1 MPSFQIASCAE
12 TELYLSS
19 SREGN
24 LRSFLEFS
32 SFDGSPNS
40 VTCPREVFRYNGA
53 DIRATPAFSFE
64 RNSEMVEIKIQREAD
79 DSSTTIGG
87 TFNFPIT
94 DMYKF
99 PHEYTYGCFCDKTDK
114 LLSLIKRNDDAD
126 DQMSPDLIMFS
137 EDKILVMEFA
147 TSRGHLSDHQA
158 KVIVHDKIGKYHM
171 ALENRKGRRP
181 IFYFVILTTQD
192 SVHSSLDSI
201 PQSWVDELITRY
213 RLSIL
218 IQDKA
223 AEELGM
229 IFSGDEDETETMSR
243 LRSMFSAIP
252 LRLSSGKITEDDF
265 ELFKSREYDRE
276 DVTRYLSGLRTEAIK
291 NFNKENG
298 NILLDEREPLSS
310 IYKRKIEEL
319 NAIEE
324 TVSES
329 SQTLR
334 KDLKRV
340 IQLPLVSL
348 KLSSN
353 YSELLNRNLTYP
365 LPSMGS
371 NFPMAKCFA
380 EAFTISMSKSENWVC
395 TDEYEE
401 ALALM
406 DDTMRESIE
415 EKYKDRRR
423 NYHRVVTSIDLQSKA
438 ELAKVGLNAK
448 SFIKANPGYSIG
460 DYRSYRKVP
469 FSYDVYTGDIDQFLE
484 DESLFQSSDN
494 LLGERT
500 SSVRELILMS
510 VKNSGAQEE
519 SCKFAYQTLSKY
531 CTSFLGRSL
540 NLISDIA
547 TELTISL
554 RQHCRKEEWI
564 IKRIRGSNLYIL
576 IHPTRSSSHVFF
588 GMAWP
593 KDDMMQ
599 SLDNGAVRDYVVEN
613 DWCFTD
619 LISVNKSK
627 LTNLNTAH
635 ARGLTLVGM
644 ASEHAGVSVCNGESI
659 FGPADSPS
667 VKKARRYVMLCLLS
681 MLHDKGFVDEA
692 MSDARYICLEGFKSN
707 PLTPDPAS
715 RLRDPS
721 FTFRSR
727 LHVWV
732 VRKLF
737 TAAKKILSKRGY
749 SARMISEEE
758 TLRVWSNLE
767 DPFTGDALDNPQQL
781 INSFYYNYLH
791 NKDED
796 PERNTSFKIPKKIL
810 EWEDK
815 TPNDMTYLGR
825 RDRDDPTTYKTM
837 EFSPSLVRFCCDVA
851 ISTQSR
857 VKEEWLKALDKDI
870 FKALSMMN
878 YENLASLKASAS
890 FTDKSMD
897 RIKSRPRV
905 MKAIKDLIDEFGV
918 DDISNPCF
926 ILDKCLE
933 KQHKIGGLMVDT
945 FPKAQHGGFREILV
959 LTAPCRIIQVVIE
972 TIARTICSRFSS
984 EIMTHPQQKLKAPG
998 IHSYRT
1004 KVKFNQ
1010 RRTITVCSSD
1020 DAKKWNQGH
1029 FVTKFMILLLQFTK
1043 PELHKFVV
1051 SALDLWLN
1059 KNIMLPNDL
1068 LDMIDCLTLEQI
1080 LEKPFP
1086 DNNCNRLALTRKG
1099 HMETRWMKSRSSY
1112 VTTSSGMLQ
1121 GILHYTSSLFHTVLQ
1136 ETMPS
1141 LFQEVFGKST
1151 NIVVTCMQSSDDSSF
1166 MITSPA
1172 DDKLGFYTNYLKSSL
1187 CFHFKYSV
1195 AKAMGIYNST
1205 KSVHSKINIMEF
1217 NSEFFDHGNLIRP
1230 TNKWVFAC
1238 LTPPESGSLYERQNH
1253 FKNLNSSILEG
1264 GGSIMLASICQMAQA
1279 LLYYR
1284 MMGSSVSP
1292 GWTKFANLIGTLR
1305 DPSLGYFM
1313 MDDPLIC
1320 GLASLKFN
1328 LYVNLLTCSKL
1339 SAKYKCLLERS
1350 YLEKTKFAGPESL
1363 QDNILET
1370 LSTGTISSTSLIIY
1384 GEKTRWRNLIE
1395 GLNIDESWREELNQ
1409 NPELLYRKSKNMRE
1423 FELRLA
1429 LKAHSSGVVES
1440 MSHGNSVTRSIAS
1453 SVYLLTRTV
1462 LSLREDFD
1470 GSLRKTSILKRLD
1483 EDFSMSGMET
1493 LNDKEVSF
1501 LFPLRQSYDRLIEV
1515 RNRSVISFNRD
1526 VGLRRRVKSDIV
1538 IYDSPVD
1545 EMYSLERVMRS
1556 VWFDHPTLRVS
1567 RRIRDDKFDCFREL
1581 MPWLHTSIDRTLEA
1595 SPFKDHLALSD
1606 FLSKIEVK
1614 SRILHLTCAPV
1625 GGRRGRTVLESV
1637 IYKNQWPGWIMNPIH
1652 NEKAAK
1658 NREIRQE
1665 VSQCLY
1671 QISKSPMDEDYKSYY
1686 AREILKHYDLAE
1698 PPTALCRPRTAAVLV
1713 YLFQKFAQEVEIGP
1727 TYNKQER
1734 MRRQRKWVE
1743 ECVKLKSGVFGFY
1756 SKPQIKG
1763 EEGSY
1768 QGRGVWVGR
1777 LDECRVE
1784 IHLNTRPIKGKTST
1798 LENYIEVLKVDKTDD
1813 LTDMLQTLRC
1823 WCEEHRCWPG
1833 TSSYMMKPDES
1844 LLHRLNGQCG
1854 YSLLSSWH
1862 TPIVVT
1868 QSRLSDYSEK
1878 FWNYDKL
1885 SLEMST
1891 TSLRIIGSGVSK
1903 AESKVPEWRRSIS
1916 GRNLTILSCPM
1927 AILDKN
1933 LVIMDPDMIPI
1944 ENTYWKAWLSRTPL
1958 LRSHAGQLIATAMDD
1973 PGRLGCKESAIRE
1986 WLMSNFW
1993 STCTRKGYSSTRQA
2007 CTLNELMEDSLMN
2020 IEPLAQYPSYL
2031 DADLEVNFTNALTM
2045 IDRVAEV
2052 EVKQVEKVDVLD
2064 LGLPG
2069 DDEFEE
2075 MRELFTSTMM
2085 VSTPDLSAG
2094 ARHQL
2099 QEKYLLDRWV
2109 METFPPE
2116 LYGNS
2121 LSMFLN
2127 KNILQQNLV
2136 DHMETLCWIS
2146 GISESRLIPIETL
2159 LFDRP
2164 EEADLDDSMPPLPS
2178 VYQTEESGSSDDFGQ
2193 PE

>member
-1 MPSFQIASCAE
+1 MTSAVE
-12 TELYLSS
+12 TELHFTS

-32 SFDGSPNS
+32 TTTGRPNTI
-40 VTCPREVFRYNGA
+40 TCPREVFKYVGA
-53 DIRATPAFSFE
+53 DIKPTPNFDFDRTSDI
-64 RNSEMVEIKIQREAD
+64 VEIKIKREAED
-79 DSSTTIGG
+79 TSTTIGG
-87 TFNFPIT
+87 SFKFPVT

-114 LLSLIKRNDDAD
+114 PLSLIKKNDDAD
-126 DQMSPDLIMFS
+126 DHLSPDLIVFY
-137 EDKILVMEFA
+137 EDRILVIEFA
-147 TSRGHLSDHQA
+147 TSRGHLSDNQA
-158 KVIVHDKIGKYHM
+158 KVIVHDKVGKYYM
-171 ALENRKGRRP
+171 ALENRRSQRP
-181 IFYFVILTTQD
+181 IFYYVILTTQD
-192 SVHSSLDSI
+192 SVHSTLDCV
-201 PQSWVDELITRY
+201 PQPWVDELIMRY
-213 RLSIL
+213 RLSIM

-252 LRLSSGKITEDDF
+252 LRLSSGKISELDF
-265 ELFKSREYDRE
+265 EVLRSRDYDKEKVLSDLTVLRE
-276 DVTRYLSGLRTEAIK
+276 EAIS

-298 NILLDEREPLSS
+298 NLLKDNRESLSS
-310 IYKRKIEEL
+310 IYKRKVEEL
-319 NAIEE
+319 NVIEE
-324 TVSES
+324 SVKEAS
-329 SQTLR
+329 
-334 KDLKRV
+334 KDLRMDMKRV
-340 IQLPLVSL
+340 IQMPIISL
-348 KLSSN
+348 ELASN
-353 YSELLNRNLTYP
+353 SSELLSRHLQYP
-365 LPSMGS
+365 LASIDS

-380 EAFTISMSKSENWVC
+380 EAFSTCMSEPKNWIC
-395 TDEYEE
+395 TDEFEE

-415 EKYKDRRR
+415 ERYKAQRK
-423 NYHRVVTSIDLQSKA
+423 NYHRVVTSLDLQSRA
-438 ELAKVGLNAK
+438 ELAKVGLNTK
-448 SFIKANPGYSIG
+448 SFIKANPGYGI
-460 DYRSYRKVP
+460 DEYRSYRKIP
-469 FSYDVYTGDIDQFLE
+469 FSYEVVTNDIDHFLE
-484 DESLFQSSDN
+484 DDSLFDRSDN
-494 LLGERT
+494 LLPDRID
-500 SSVRELILMS
+500 SVRELILGS
-510 VKNSGAQEE
+510 IKKSGAKPE
-519 SCKFAYQTLSKY
+519 SCKFAGDNLYGYLCSH
-531 CTSFLGRSL
+531 LGRSL
-540 NLISDIA
+540 NLISDVA

-554 RQHCRKEEWI
+554 RQHCKKGEWI
-564 IKRIRGSNLYIL
+564 IKRIRGANLYVL

-588 GMAWP
+588 GLAWP
-593 KDDMMQ
+593 KEEMMMKID
-599 SLDNGAVRDYVVEN
+599 SSVVRDFVVEG

-644 ASEHAGVSVCNGESI
+644 ASEHGGIPLCNGDSI
-659 FGPADSPS
+659 YDAIVTEPI
-667 VKKARRYVMLCLLS
+667 KKARRYVMLCLLS

-692 MSDARYICLEGFKSN
+692 MSDARYICLEGFKSR

-732 VRKLF
+732 VKRLF
-737 TAAKKILSKRGY
+737 NAARKILQRGGY
-749 SARMISEEE
+749 SARMISEDES
-758 TLRVWSNLE
+758 LRVWSNLE
-767 DPFTGDALDNPQQL
+767 DPFTGDSLESPQQL

-815 TPNDMTYLGR
+815 TPLGMDYLGQK
-825 RDRDDPTTYKTM
+825 DRASPLDYKTM
-837 EFSPSLVRFCCDVA
+837 EFSPSLVRFCCEVA

-857 VKEEWLKALDKDI
+857 VKEEWLNALDKDI
-870 FKALSMMN
+870 FRSLSSLN

-890 FTDKSMD
+890 FIDKNMD

-905 MKAIKDLIDEFGV
+905 MKALKDLIDEFGV
-918 DDISNPCF
+918 EDISNPCF

-933 KQHKIGGLMVDT
+933 KQHEIGGLMVDT

-959 LTAPCRIIQVVIE
+959 LSAPCRVIQVVIE

-998 IHSYRT
+998 IHSYRS
-1004 KVKFNQ
+1004 KVKFNL

-1043 PELHKFVV
+1043 PELHKFIV
-1051 SALDLWLN
+1051 SSLDLWLN

-1068 LDMIDCLTLEQI
+1068 LDMIDSLTLEQI
-1080 LEKPFP
+1080 LNKPFP
-1086 DNNCNRLALTRKG
+1086 DDNCNRLALTRKG
-1099 HMETRWMKSRSSY
+1099 HMETRWMKSQSSY

-1121 GILHYTSSLFHTVLQ
+1121 GILHYTSSLFHTVIQ

-1141 LFQEVFGKST
+1141 LFQKVFGDST
-1151 NIVVTCMQSSDDSSF
+1151 GLVVTCMQSSDDSSF

-1172 DDKLGFYTNYLKSSL
+1172 DDKQDFYENYLKSSI
-1187 CFHFKYSV
+1187 CFHYKYAI

-1264 GGSIMLASICQMAQA
+1264 GGSIMLTSICQMAQA

-1292 GWTKFANLIGTLR
+1292 GWTKFANHISNLR

-1320 GLASLKFN
+1320 GLASLKYN
-1328 LYVNLLTCSKL
+1328 LYTNLLTCSKL
-1339 SAKYKCLLERS
+1339 SAKYKCLLDRS
-1350 YLEKTKFAGPESL
+1350 YLEKTKVAGPESL

-1395 GLNIDESWREELNQ
+1395 GLNLSENWREELNM

-1470 GSLRKTSILKRLD
+1470 GSKRKTSILRRLD
-1483 EDFSMSGMET
+1483 DDFEMVGLEGLS
-1493 LNDKEVSF
+1493 DKEISF
-1501 LFPLRQSYDRLIEV
+1501 LFPLRQSYDRLTDI
-1515 RNRSVISFNRD
+1515 RNRSVISFTRD
-1526 VGLRRRVKSDIV
+1526 SGLRRKVKSDIV

-1556 VWFDHPTLRVS
+1556 VWFDHNTLRVS
-1567 RRIRDDKFDCFREL
+1567 RRIRDDKFECFREM
-1581 MPWLHTSIDRTLEA
+1581 MPWLKPDVNSSLDA
-1595 SPFKDHLALSD
+1595 SPFKDHIGLSD
-1606 FLSKIEVK
+1606 FMSKIEVK
-1614 SRILHLTCAPV
+1614 SRVLHLTCAPV

-1637 IYKNQWPGWIMNPIH
+1637 IYKNQWPGWTMNPIH
-1652 NEKAAK
+1652 NESSIK

-1665 VSQCLY
+1665 VSQCIY
-1671 QISKSPMDEDYKSYY
+1671 QLSKSPLDSDYKSYY
-1686 AREILKHYDLAE
+1686 AREILKHYDTAE
-1698 PPTALCRPRTAAVLV
+1698 PPTSLCRPRTAAVLI
-1713 YLFQKFAQEVEIGP
+1713 YLFQRFAKEVEISP
-1727 TYNKQER
+1727 THTKQER

-1743 ECVKLKSGVFGFY
+1743 QCVRLKSGVFGFY
-1756 SKPQIKG
+1756 SKPQVKNDLG
-1763 EEGSY
+1763 VY
-1768 QGRGVWVGR
+1768 QGRGIWVGR

-1784 IHLNTRPIKGKTST
+1784 IHLNTRPVKGKTST
-1798 LENYIEVLKVDKTDD
+1798 LENFIEVLKVDKTED
-1813 LTDMLQTLRC
+1813 LTDMLSTLRC

-1833 TSSYMMKPDES
+1833 TSSYMVKPDES
-1844 LLHRLNGQCG
+1844 LLHRLSSQCG
-1854 YSLLSSWH
+1854 YSLMSSWH

-1868 QSRLSDYSEK
+1868 SSRLSDYSEK

-1885 SLEMST
+1885 SLELTHST
-1891 TSLRIIGSGVSK
+1891 LRIIGSGVSK
-1903 AESKVPEWRRSIS
+1903 EESKVPEWRRVVND
-1916 GRNLTILSCPM
+1916 RHLTILSCPM
-1927 AILDKN
+1927 SILDKN
-1933 LVIMDPDMIPI
+1933 LTQIPPTEVPI

-1958 LRSHAGQLIATAMDD
+1958 IKSHAEQLIATAMNE
-1973 PGRLGCKESAIRE
+1973 PSRLGCQENAVRE

-1993 STCTRKGYSSTRQA
+1993 STCSRKGISSTRQA
-2007 CTLNELMEDSLMN
+2007 CTLNELLEDSFSN
-2020 IEPLAQYPSYL
+2020 IEPLQQYPTYL
-2031 DADLEVNFTNALTM
+2031 DANLEVNFTSALTM
-2045 IDRVAEV
+2045 LSQVAQAEV
-2052 EVKQVEKVDVLD
+2052 ENSLKQDTSD

-2069 DDEFEE
+2069 DQEFEE
-2075 MRELFTSTMM
+2075 MRELFSSTMM
-2085 VSTPDLSAG
+2085 VSTPELSAG
-2094 ARHQL
+2094 ARYQL
-2099 QEKYLLDRWV
+2099 QEKYMLDNWV
-2109 METFPPE
+2109 IEMFPPE

-2121 LSMFLN
+2121 LSVFLN
-2127 KNILQQNLV
+2127 KSILQPNLE
-2136 DHMETLCWIS
+2136 DFSETLCWLS
-2146 GISESRLIPIETL
+2146 GISEARLIRTETI
-2159 LFDRP
+2159 LFGRAG
-2164 EEADLDDSMPPLPS
+2164 EEVELDDSMPPLPS
-2178 VYQTEESGSSDDFGQ
+2178 LFDTEDSGSSDSHNQ